1 MRLSQKDLAEFLG
14 VSRAAISQATKRGH
28 KCEGYPVRAWA
39 KVDASGRV
47 TGYEVP
53 DRVVKRGHQ
62 PEEDMSPD
70 EPDQTAL
77 TERETKLPSI
87 LGGQPFVPQVDSSTR
102 VSLLPEGEDY
112 ARTASAGGTAYVV
125 GKAIEEDNATAHG
138 AVVVAGGGIG
148 ALIGGM
154 AANQDDAANT
164 AFSALVGGLLG
175 ATAGY
180 IGIKAGENPP
190 KERIEGRRSKR
201 GMGGRRNG
209 GGDRNA
215 PGQTGRRSDPT
226 RTDLKQ

>member
-1 MRLSQKDLAEFLG
+1 VRLSQKDLAEFLG
-14 VSRAAISQATKRGH
+14 VSRAAVSQATKRGH

-53 DRVVKRGHQ
+53 DHVVKSGQ
-62 PEEDMSPD
+62 PEEVSPD

-77 TERETKLPSI
+77 TKRESKLPSI

-138 AVVVAGGGIG
+138 AVMVAGGGVG
-148 ALIGGM
+148 AFIGGM
-154 AANQDDAANT
+154 AADHDDAAST
-164 AFSALVGGLLG
+164 AFGALVGGLLG
-175 ATAGY
+175 AATGY
-180 IGIKAGENPP
+180 IGVKAGENPP
-190 KERIEGRRSKR
+190 EGRIEGGRPKR
-201 GMGGRRNG
+201 GMSGRRNG
-209 GGDRNA
+209 RESERARTNR
-215 PGQTGRRSDPT
+215 QQRRSHT
-226 RTDLKQ
+226 H

>member
-14 VSRAAISQATKRGH
+14 VSRAAVSQATKRGH

-53 DRVVKRGHQ
+53 DHVVKSGQ
-62 PEEDMSPD
+62 PEEVSPY

-77 TERETKLPSI
+77 TERESKLPSI

-138 AVVVAGGGIG
+138 AVMVAGGGIG
-148 ALIGGM
+148 AFIGGM
-154 AANQDDAANT
+154 AADHDDATST
-164 AFSALVGGLLG
+164 ALGALVGGLLG
-175 ATAGY
+175 VTAGY
-180 IGIKAGENPP
+180 VGIRAGENPP
-190 KERIEGRRSKR
+190 KGQIEGRRSDR
-201 GMGGRRNG
+201 EMSGRRN
-209 GGDRNA
+209 RELERARTN
-215 PGQTGRRSDPT
+215 GQQRRP
-226 RTDLKQ
+226 RTH

>member
-14 VSRAAISQATKRGH
+14 VSRAAVSQATKRGH

-62 PEEDMSPD
+62 PEGNMSSE
-70 EPDQTAL
+70 EPDQAAL
-77 TERETKLPSI
+77 TEREPKLSSI
-87 LGGQPFVPQVDSSTR
+87 LGGQSFVPEVDSSTR

-138 AVVVAGGGIG
+138 AVMVAGGGVG

-154 AANQDDAANT
+154 AADHDDAAST
-164 AFSALVGGLLG
+164 ALGALVGGLLG
-175 ATAGY
+175 VTAGY
-180 IGIKAGENPP
+180 AGIRVGENLP
-190 KERIEGRRSKR
+190 KGRIEGRRSER
-201 GMGGRRNG
+201 GMS
-209 GGDRNA
+209 
-215 PGQTGRRSDPT
+215 GRRSGELERA
-226 RTDLKQ
+226 RTNGQQRRSHTH